1 MNKKVFIS
9 YSRKDSLDVAEFR
22 SIDTFREFEILIDD
36 EEIEFNKPWKQNI
49 RNKINNSHG
58 AILFISKNTLN
69 PKSPIR
75 TLELPLISKRYS
87 DPDDNFNFF
96 PIFLEDIDAEI
107 IKNYTFTP
115 SGTEK
120 EVNFLD
126 QYKNTDRPTLIPK
139 HHQFN
144 LLDNEQKLPFDID
157 EVLEPSFLGLVNL
170 S

>member
-126 QYKNTDRPTLIPK
+126 YFQLYE
-139 HHQFN
+139 
-144 LLDNEQKLPFDID
+144 EQQKKRHL
-157 EVLEPSFLGLVNL
+157 
-170 S
+170 